1 MWQRSKV
8 SAAAAVER
16 KSLPLTAFFQR
27 FDGKN
32 QKVALPSMTEVNKNI
47 FSNRHDEMQKNY
59 VVIVDVK
66 N

>member
-1 MWQRSKV
+1 MS
-8 SAAAAVER
+8 SAASLER

-32 QKVALPSMTEVNKNI
+32 QKVALPSMTKINKNI
-47 FSNRHDEMQKNY
+47 FSNGCDEMQKNF